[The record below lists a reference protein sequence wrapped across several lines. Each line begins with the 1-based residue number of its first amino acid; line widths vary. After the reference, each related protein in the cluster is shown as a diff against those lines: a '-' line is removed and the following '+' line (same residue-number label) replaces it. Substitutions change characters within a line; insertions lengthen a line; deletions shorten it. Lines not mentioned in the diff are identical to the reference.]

1 MPKLN
6 HLLKYFIRWPFWAI
20 IISNLLSMVSMI
32 TSICFLPNSK
42 MNLVTL
48 WKNSSQFSFFISF
61 SVAASASLVETK
73 SKNFSI
79 VFSSGDLSGILS
91 HPSFLILFLQLLLS
105 VLGNIHWKQLILGI
119 GTCWECSSELL
130 PHNTSKLCP
139 RNPTFILSA
148 HDYTFPCAIATFKF
162 AFLQTSFFP
171 FATQKEIKRGR
182 SFPPLS
188 PLWCTILING
198 VGLKLKPFVIQ
209 RKWNT
214 SGLKLFPSLLWQL
227 LSAKCHALL

>member
-119 GTCWECSSELL
+119 GTCWECSSDLL
-130 PHNTSKLCP
+130 PHNESKLCSCYSI
-139 RNPTFILSA
+139 FILSA
-148 HDYTFPCAIATFKF
+148 HDYAFSVCNSNHEVCIPTSLFLSLCNTNNMKTFC
-162 AFLQTSFFP
+162 
-171 FATQKEIKRGR
+171 

-188 PLWCTILING
+188 PLWCTNLIKK
-198 VGLKLKPFVIQ
+198 VGL
-209 RKWNT
+209 
-214 SGLKLFPSLLWQL
+214 
-227 LSAKCHALL
+227 